1 MSWLCY
7 DICNQTP
14 LALYDVN
21 VCVFIALRRRRL
33 GGWGLWLKVLLS
45 GRYKEVLG
53 FGFGNWGQGK
63 GFGFRISPQKDS
75 IQHTLLT
82 TENNRWVS
90 ESYITPCTRPFPAP
104 LPHICRLS
112 LRLSLFHA
120 LGMPNTHVISDEH
133 NGISMVLII
142 CDLHMHSWA
151 YHVRELH
158 VDTSYSTCMHVT
170 YKQRQ

>member
-112 LRLSLFHA
+112 LRRPLSLPCIGNAKHTCNFRWTQWYFYGVNYMWSPHA
-120 LGMPNTHVISDEH
+120 FM
-133 NGISMVLII
+133 GIPCERVTCRYII
-142 CDLHMHSWA
+142 
-151 YHVRELH
+151 
-158 VDTSYSTCMHVT
+158 
-170 YKQRQ
+170 